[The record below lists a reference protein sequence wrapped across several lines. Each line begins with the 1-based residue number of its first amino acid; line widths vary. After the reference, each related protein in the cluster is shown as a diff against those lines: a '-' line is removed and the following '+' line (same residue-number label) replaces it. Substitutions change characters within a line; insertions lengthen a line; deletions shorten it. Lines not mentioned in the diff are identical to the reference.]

1 MIFKL
6 HFILTL
12 VLLSKENVNDLF
24 QSDFVFQVL
33 RYYLKLK
40 KRKRLLQI
48 IIAYK

>member
-12 VLLSKENVNDLF
+12 VRLSKENVNDLF

-33 RYYLKLK
+33 RYYCKIK
-40 KRKRLLQI
+40 KKATVANNNCL
-48 IIAYK
+48 